1 MMRYCVYGKNNQSI
15 KLDPRTKLLLCLCI
29 SVTLIAGSSAGVL
42 RYLNYIP
49 ALVPFLFMISLKK
62 YKNALIYLAVYVVCE
77 FGTDRKSVV

>member
-42 RYLNYIP
+42 RYPRAGTVSVYD
-49 ALVPFLFMISLKK
+49 
-62 YKNALIYLAVYVVCE
+62 LAE
-77 FGTDRKSVV
+77 KI